1 MPDSLTP
8 EMKKWFEEHAP
19 DSSYQPPPVTPQPVQ
34 PSPPI
39 PYAYEE
45 PGTEGG
51 QWESSSP
58 AASYE
63 ATSGHPYDP
72 TMPPATQDL
81 YDVPITNY
89 RGPQDGA
96 QQYPTDWVEDT
107 HASNPAPPIP
117 VPPWANQGPGPAAP
131 QPQQSSGPPANG
143 TVLQPPS
150 NLEQQSPAPSPPV
163 QSQETPTGQVGGGER
178 VPTGVTPTEVKVNG
192 SRMLPVVGD
201 RPLDALAKLHAQYR
215 AGTNITNPQEL
226 AKQATTLVGPLAQV
240 LAKNGAG
247 SDAMLT
253 DIARLAWYRQT
264 GGKSGNPEAAPQDY
278 ISSWKSAYRAGQPVE
293 MAADLDKQLMQN
305 RIDPLTVKK
314 SLGRPEMPARSGVI
328 QPVQGQFSN
337 GHVTGFGPQGQFS
350 VPDALKNL
358 PGPEQG
364 VGWKR
369 NFVEKA
375 SATLGI
381 DPRIAMRV
389 MNQESGAYAGAVS
402 PKGARGE
409 MQLMPDTARY
419 LQQKYGVDPRT
430 SQGNMLGGLLYFR
443 EQLAKFGSYSS
454 ALAAYNAGPGAV
466 EKYGGVPPYAE
477 TQRYVKSILGR

>member
-1 MPDSLTP
+1 MPDNLSP
-8 EMKKWFEEHAP
+8 EMQKWFAEHAP
-19 DSSYQPPPVTPQPVQ
+19 DPTYQPPPVAPQPQ
-34 PSPPI
+34 SSPPI
-39 PYAYEE
+39 PYSYEE

-51 QWESSSP
+51 RWTSTP
-58 AASYE
+58 GATFAATGGTPYE
-63 ATSGHPYDP
+63 P
-72 TMPPATQDL
+72 TYPPVTQDQ
-81 YDVPITNY
+81 YDTPITDY
-89 RGPQDGA
+89 RGPQDG
-96 QQYPTDWVEDT
+96 
-107 HASNPAPPIP
+107 PAPQ
-117 VPPWANQGPGPAAP
+117 A
-131 QPQQSSGPPANG
+131 GPPPEG
-143 TVLQPPS
+143 SVLPPPS
-150 NLEQQSPAPSPPV
+150 NGPVDTSAPIPPPNLLEQKPTAPPPPV
-163 QSQETPTGQVGGGER
+163 QSQETPAGQVGGGER

-192 SRMLPVVGD
+192 SRMLPVAGD

-226 AKQATTLVGPLAQV
+226 AKQATTLIGPLAQV

-264 GGKSGNPEAAPQDY
+264 GGESGNPEAAPQDY

-337 GHVTGFGPQGQFS
+337 GQGTGFGPQGQFS
-350 VPDALKNL
+350 VPDALKSL

-364 VGWKR
+364 PGWKR

-389 MNQESGAYAGAVS
+389 MNQESGAYEGAVS

-477 TQRYVKSILGR
+477 TQRYVKSILGQ